1 MSAST
6 GYPVFALTI
15 RYLGSLSPASAK
27 SLIKLHQALVL
38 VAWVLVASGLRESK
52 LGAEQR
58 SLPIENLEVCGDTS
72 HSSVP
77 YARMD
82 PLGSVQPSAQLDFT
96 ENRASKK
103 RLERQNLRR
112 SQNSAS

>member
-1 MSAST
+1 
-6 GYPVFALTI
+6 LTI

-38 VAWVLVASGLRESK
+38 VASGLRESK

-58 SLPIENLEVCGDTS
+58 PLPSENLEVCGDTS
-72 HSSVP
+72 PSSLP

-82 PLGSVQPSAQLDFT
+82 PLGSSAPECPIEFH
-96 ENRASKK
+96 
-103 RLERQNLRR
+103 
-112 SQNSAS
+112 